1 MAIDLEVLLLKFEER
16 LATIPDFNIT
26 LEPVTTGT
34 PPFGWVG
41 LPPLPNYY
49 LAMNKARVEIRP
61 TITVLVSKA
70 QTRDATLT
78 LARFANPTGA
88 QSISACID
96 ADRTIGGTCETCH
109 VEAFRPLGDEDVG
122 ALSYW
127 GGQFTLFAVAR
138 GN

>member
-1 MAIDLEVLLLKFEER
+1 MAVDLEVFLERLEER
-16 LATIPDFNIT
+16 LETIPGFNVT
-26 LEPVTTGT
+26 FEPASTGT

-41 LPPLPNYY
+41 LPPIPDYQMTF
-49 LAMNKARVEIRP
+49 ARARVEIRP

-70 QTRDATLT
+70 QSRDGTLA
-78 LARFANPTGA
+78 LARFANPTGE

-96 ADRTIGGTCETCH
+96 ADKTIGGTCETCF
-109 VEAFRPLGDEDVG
+109 VESFRPLGEEEAGV
-122 ALSYW
+122 LSYW

>member
-16 LATIPDFNIT
+16 LATIPDLNVTF
-26 LEPVTTGT
+26 EPVSSGT

-49 LAMNKARVEIRP
+49 LAMNKARVELRP

-70 QTRDATLT
+70 QSRDGSLS
-78 LARFANPTGA
+78 LGRFANPTGPH
-88 QSISACID
+88 SISACIE
-96 ADRTIGGTCETCH
+96 ADKTIGGTCETCH
-109 VEAFRPLGDEDVG
+109 VESFRPLGEEEAG